1 VQRLSRL
8 LGYRVDVRSQSGQ
21 GSMFAV
27 EVPMVEEQV
36 AGRPHPPLMLA
47 SDHSGRGL
55 AVVIEDEAVILEGI
69 RMLLEEWGYEVIAAS
84 GAAEAVTSISKK
96 RRCPDLIL
104 SDYQLQDEKTG
115 LDAVRQIRAFCNTHV
130 PGLILTGDTDGA

>member
-1 VQRLSRL
+1 
-8 LGYRVDVRSQSGQ
+8 
-21 GSMFAV
+21 
-27 EVPMVEEQV
+27 MVEEQV